1 MKTFNRLATLALMMC
16 VFAAC
21 ALAQDP
27 EVVPPTAA
35 LANITEGQGIITSS
49 GNPQWDGLSELVLIP
64 GASLMGASSATTGLY
79 LGFTGGSTVDI
90 DNMVLYTTPRNG
102 SVITATKKLTLNKL
116 SNPSIVL
123 TNKTTCPTQPVSVTS
138 PCIVKLDVV
147 KGPLSPLND
156 YYFVVYFTL
165 DSNNETIAGAGVSFA
180 SGALS
185 GWSIYGD
192 WTRIGKEGAM
202 PTGNTGQGP
211 FFLLYVT
218 NQ

>member
-1 MKTFNRLATLALMMC
+1 MVRSNLRQSTDTRRRTEFKFELTEIPMTTLNRLATQALILC
-16 VFAAC
+16 IFAAC

-27 EVVPPTAA
+27 EVVPPAAA

-64 GASLMGASSATTGLY
+64 GASLLGASSPTTGLY

-102 SVITATKKLTLNKL
+102 SVITATKKLTLNKV

-123 TNKTTCPTQPVSVTS
+123 TNKTT
-138 PCIVKLDVV
+138 
-147 KGPLSPLND
+147 
-156 YYFVVYFTL
+156 L
-165 DSNNETIAGAGVSFA
+165 DSNNEAIAGAGVSFDA
-180 SGALS
+180 GGLS
-185 GWSIYGD
+185 GWSLYGD

-202 PTGNTGQGP
+202 PTGNAGQGP